1 MLSLLIKLELILVV
15 VSKFW
20 LDEVDSEDE
29 EDDDVDDVE
38 DNAEL
43 FIACSLYCGSTR
55 WTGLLIIG

>member
-1 MLSLLIKLELILVV
+1 MLSLLIKLELSLVV

-29 EDDDVDDVE
+29 EDDDVDVE

-55 WTGLLIIG
+55 WTGLLMMG